1 MTRACRFFEPVGI
14 FWEDLYF
21 NFGPIPRCPQ
31 RPDTPPVVVVEAKA
45 CIDHEA
51 SLGTAADKREPAMGG
66 RGLASGSPQP
76 CGVSPRRSP
85 DGLQEHREC
94 SRPSDMASIENAAAD
109 RSQPTTQPPPV
120 NQIPQPSPITV
131 KEPPKT
137 LPPKATQAQEPPASA
152 QARPPRQVR
161 DLHPNLQAMLRERY
175 APIPLP
181 MWTTPP
187 EGSEGAS
194 PDKQKEHGPMRFSI
208 SLPPNQGSPFGSGGG
223 ACSNLS
229 ALD

>member
-1 MTRACRFFEPVGI
+1 MCDACLSFLRARVDF

-85 DGLQEHREC
+85 DGLQEHREG

-120 NQIPQPSPITV
+120 NQVPQPSPITV

-137 LPPKATQAQEPPASA
+137 LPPKATQAQEPPARS
-152 QARPPRQVR
+152 PRHVSE
-161 DLHPNLQAMLRERY
+161 LHPNLQAMLRDSY
-175 APIPLP
+175 PPIPLP
-181 MWTTPP
+181 MWTTSP
-187 EGSEGAS
+187 EGSAGAS
-194 PDKQKEHGPMRFSI
+194 PDEQKEPGPMRFSI
-208 SLPPNQGSPFGSGGG
+208 SLRPTQGSPFGSGGG